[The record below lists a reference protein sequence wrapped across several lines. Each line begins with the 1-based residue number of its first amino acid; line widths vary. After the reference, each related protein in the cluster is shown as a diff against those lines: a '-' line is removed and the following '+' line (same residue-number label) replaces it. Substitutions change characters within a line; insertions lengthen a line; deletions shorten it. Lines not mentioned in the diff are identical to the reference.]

1 VHARKSVRRSQC
13 RLPCSERRGRFASTL
28 GPGCWHGRSKPG
40 VGRSQDAAL
49 AGFGSEGGLKVLSA
63 PKTSRPAAST
73 AALSTKYAA
82 APSAER
88 VTHGPGSCRRTQ
100 TVTAPASV
108 SHSIAPVLPIRQTP
122 QSCASI
128 LKRID
133 SDQASASASGTT
145 EPHDVYCTQPVTRSR
160 PLILA
165 QYQARM
171 RTQPHPRPGQGSY
184 AAGPTPRRR
193 HPGSVQNK

>member
-1 VHARKSVRRSQC
+1 
-13 RLPCSERRGRFASTL
+13 
-28 GPGCWHGRSKPG
+28 
-40 VGRSQDAAL
+40 VGRSQEAAL

-63 PKTSRPAAST
+63 PKTSRPDAST

-133 SDQASASASGTT
+133 SDQASASASASASGTT

-165 QYQARM
+165 QYQAQCEPSHILDPAKA
-171 RTQPHPRPGQGSY
+171 RTQLV
-184 AAGPTPRRR
+184 RR
-193 HPGSVQNK
+193 HEDDTRAPFRTSDRRPCVAVRAAQ